1 MECYEGAKM
10 IKTFRGLLADGAQDK
25 INLKTLKGEIGY
37 RITKFQIITETPG
50 TDTVEGVCKIY
61 KVNQST
67 IDGTVNFTDGDL
79 LAVAEYH
86 KEQNEAY
93 PLSTNIIFD
102 QEIFNQNIY
111 LTWAENGGGTGP
123 SMNYYLELE
132 QVMLNENESA
142 MATLQS
148 LRTVASR

>member
-1 MECYEGAKM
+1 M
-10 IKTFRGLLADGAQDK
+10 IKTYRGQLIDGGQDQ
-25 INLKTLKGEIGY
+25 IRLKTNRGDIGY
-37 RITKFQIITETPG
+37 RITKFQIITKTPG

-61 KVNQST
+61 RLLQST
-67 IDGTVNFTDGDL
+67 IDGIVNFTDGDL

-93 PLSTNIIFD
+93 PLGTNIIFD
-102 QEIFNQNIY
+102 QAIFNQDIY
-111 LTWAENGGGTGP
+111 VTWAENGGGTGP

-132 QVMLNENESA
+132 QLKLNENEST

-148 LRTVASR
+148 LRRLALPRN